1 MTFEPSIIPS
11 SLFEHSLHRT
21 HPSLTMV
28 FPSRTPAAPLIKTS
42 IALDSSAVS
51 CVRVVVNG
59 VAVRGFLEE
68 SVRRGG
74 GMGLAG
80 RLWLKSGETAVAS
93 SQYSVSN
100 SG

>member
-1 MTFEPSIIPS
+1 
-11 SLFEHSLHRT
+11 
-21 HPSLTMV
+21 MV
-28 FPSRTPAAPLIKTS
+28 FPSRTPGAPLINAS

-59 VAVRGFLEE
+59 VTVPGFLGE

-80 RLWLKSGETAVAS
+80 RLWLKSGETAIAA
-93 SQYSVSN
+93 SQYPVLN